1 MICIFH
7 FYLTSRSPGPKLKP
21 TLPFSLKSLAKL
33 GVWLRGRVFVKH
45 RRGSGFSAQD
55 WNSKHPPMASH
66 RPSTHVFF
74 FNEFCNFFFLIQGS
88 EKILCGL
95 KWISSGDCNRIVSV
109 ARSCFFSIF
118 TKFPIRKENS
128 ENMHWSNRV
137 GISTFVL
144 LLVELNFVSNLE
156 WNWKTVVKP
165 NWN

>member
-7 FYLTSRSPGPKLKP
+7 FYPTSSSPGPKLKP
-21 TLPFSLKSLAKL
+21 TLPFALISLAKL

-74 FNEFCNFFFLIQGS
+74 LMNFVISFFLIQGS
-88 EKILCGL
+88 GKILCGL

-118 TKFPIRKENS
+118 IKFPIREENS
-128 ENMHWSNRV
+128 ENKHWSNRV
-137 GISTFVL
+137 GISVFVS
-144 LLVELNFVSNLE
+144 LLVEWNFVSNLE
-156 WNWKTVVKP
+156 
-165 NWN
+165 